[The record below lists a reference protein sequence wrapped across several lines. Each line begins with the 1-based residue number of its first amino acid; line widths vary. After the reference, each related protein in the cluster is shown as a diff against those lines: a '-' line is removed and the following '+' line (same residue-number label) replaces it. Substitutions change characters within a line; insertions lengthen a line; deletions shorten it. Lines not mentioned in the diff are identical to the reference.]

1 MEEALFKNLNEPQQ
15 EAVLQTEGPVLV
27 LAGAGSGKTR
37 VITMRIAHLIEK
49 GVAPWHIL
57 AVTFTNKA
65 SEEMQ
70 HRVNDLVPGKGGAGV
85 MSTDHRLC
93 FPLSYR
99 QRPAHRF
106 FTQ

>member
-15 EAVLQTEGPVLV
+15 EAVLHTEGPLLI

-65 SEEMQ
+65 AEEMQ
-70 HRVNDLVPGKGGAGV
+70 HRVNDLVPGQGGAV
-85 MSTDHRLC
+85 LIST
-93 FPLSYR
+93 F
-99 QRPAHRF
+99 HRF
-106 FTQ
+106 CSQLLRRE